1 LAGGRKIEIPF
12 EMLVVFA
19 SNIDPNQL
27 MDVAFLRRIQTKIL
41 IGAATEEQFC
51 EVFRRVAADRGLECD
66 PCIPKELISFIKNV
80 LKEELRA
87 CYPRDIVNQICWAAK
102 YEAKEPVLDQA
113 AVMRAIDAYFLPKAQ

>member
-1 LAGGRKIEIPF
+1 
-12 EMLVVFA
+12 
-19 SNIDPNQL
+19 

-113 AVMRAIDAYFLPKAQ
+113 AVMRAVDAYFLPKAQ